1 MKKYKQLKTVIFLLV
16 IALILL
22 NLFHIIS
29 RKILTPILIVLL
41 VIINVININD
51 PCNNNESPKTKK
63 EIILS
68 TWSLIT
74 IILIC
79 FYLVIILLS
88 FLNT

>member
-1 MKKYKQLKTVIFLLV
+1 MGKYKSLKIVIFLLV

-29 RKILTPILIVLL
+29 RKILTPILIVIL

-68 TWSLIT
+68 IWSIIT

-79 FYLVIILLS
+79 FYAVILFLS

>member
-1 MKKYKQLKTVIFLLV
+1 MKKYKQLKAVIFLLV

-29 RKILTPILIVLL
+29 STILTPILLVVLI
-41 VIINVININD
+41 IINVININD

-68 TWSLIT
+68 TWSLLTIT
-74 IILIC
+74 LTC
-79 FYLVIILLS
+79 FYLVILLLS
-88 FLNT
+88 FFNT